1 MKQTKVRLLL
11 LQIMLVL
18 PILTFG
24 QLYTFTNYN
33 HRSGLNMAS
42 INSINQSEDGY
53 IWVGTDGAE
62 LVRFDG
68 QTFEELKL
76 PEIDDNHHISNIS
89 FYEKEVLFASRYKG
103 FYSYIPSTDRIQRI
117 GTSALK
123 IGESRAIFRRGEY
136 YYVFGDRGIV
146 RIKGKEVV
154 HLLQLKSEDPSL
166 VFSQF
171 IETEKSLF
179 VLSNRGNFRFHDGKL
194 SPIHQWLNVSK
205 SAFSEMQFGYYDG
218 EKIAFFNNDASRW
231 MEVVLNE
238 KGGFY
243 SINPIQV
250 RSQIPNGERIISC
263 SYNVMA
269 QKGGI
274 LTTNSQLYVVDN
286 KALSIV
292 ASNYTQAMED
302 CISVF
307 TDLNGDFWLCSTL
320 RGIYKVSLEPF
331 TRLEL
336 HPVYQSPT
344 IGLPYRTNDGTILIG
359 TYDKGTFVGNIY
371 ENSNFSSFDFTTR
384 GAQTIDRVTYLAT
397 NTGIR
402 ILQQQRS
409 VEPEIRYFENQN
421 VTFILADG
429 DHLWAGVAGKGLYR
443 INTKTNAIQSFNRS
457 SIPLPEYYYTGQI
470 GQNGRTVYFGTNDGL
485 VQYER
490 KTKKLTRVSTGAVGL
505 GAYSGVSTKDKFGTC
520 WFTLEKGL
528 VGFSSEGKIFVIQGS
543 EYFKSTLFYTLNSDA
558 YGNLI
563 IGTNKGLTFLRVNKK
578 GQVTDLRNFDD
589 KSGFLGYETNM
600 RSQFQSEDQVF
611 LGTVEG
617 LFMINTK
624 MLEYRKTPIIPVIL
638 PESIDN
644 NELDVQ
650 NFKFQVNNAKAGNIR
665 FVYRVLGQSKLWTH
679 LSEGQ
684 ASVLL
689 TGLPNGEYTL
699 EVKASYDGVH
709 FSEAAAHT
717 FTVQL
722 PIWKS
727 NWFVL
732 VLMAAVVLI
741 NVVLLNFYKTFD
753 SGKLMSTKD
762 IVVHLRMTP
771 FIILFAAITVP
782 TAQILAPLLVPDL
795 DLNIGQSL
803 ILGFTLLTLYF
814 LSLAAKS
821 SKKEYLYDVY
831 LKFGLF
837 LVISNYMWEMYTS
850 ELHPFN
856 VISLVLVGMV
866 APYIL
871 SKIKSVIIF
880 SIVILSICICYVS
893 ILNDTVYPKSYFLI
907 AMFTMS
913 ALMIFTS
920 FLRYDSL
927 EKLIFISSIINKGN
941 IPAVAFDREGKVTY
955 SSENISNFANITHDD
970 FIGNN
975 ISILNDFIPFGEQFK
990 EKDITKE
997 FEDGETYLVPMEN
1010 GEGKVRWIEWSYK
1023 DFSRNIKVILGQ
1035 DVTEKMELENTY
1047 ELLVQN
1053 AEDFIYRCDIDG
1065 RFVFLNDICYSKMG
1079 YTKKDLL
1086 GLRSASIIP
1095 ETHREEVLH
1104 YYRDHFASK
1113 LNSSYR
1119 EFPIVK
1125 KNGDIIW
1132 VGQYV
1137 TTLYSAGSDSH
1148 VIGFI
1153 ALARD
1158 ITSLRAQQQL
1168 ISDQQDEIT
1177 ASINYARRI
1186 QYNLLPNENAFEN
1199 LFDEHFIFSRP
1210 KDIVSGDFYWMQRV
1224 RDSTVLVLAD
1234 CTGHGVPGSFMT
1246 LLGNNLLNSIVL
1258 ENGVVDPGTI
1268 LNDLD
1273 KKLKEYL
1280 PRGKGKTAVNDGME
1294 VTICVFNDRQPN
1306 QITYACAG
1314 SRFLVYEKNEF
1325 TMFKGDNKHIGD
1337 IEAQFEAYSTHY
1349 SNFSTDFSLFL
1360 FTDGFQDQFGGSN
1373 DKKYS
1378 FRRLLELFESNIF
1391 LPLSE
1396 QRKMI
1401 EDNFNRWIGK
1411 THQTDDV
1418 TIISVKCKIEKP

>member
-1 MKQTKVRLLL
+1 M
-11 LQIMLVL
+11 MSVL
-18 PILTFG
+18 SFG

-33 HRSGLNMAS
+33 HRSGLNMAT
-42 INSINQSEDGY
+42 INNINQSEDGY

-62 LVRFDG
+62 LVRYDG
-68 QTFEELKL
+68 HTFEELKL
-76 PEIDDNHHISNIS
+76 PAIDDNHHIPNIS
-89 FYEKEVLFASRYKG
+89 FYKKEVLFASRYKG
-103 FYSYIPSTDRIQRI
+103 FYSYSTNKDSIQRI
-117 GTSALK
+117 ASAALK
-123 IGESRAIFRRGEY
+123 IGESLALFRRGDY
-136 YYVFGDRGIV
+136 YYLFGSRAIV
-146 RIKGKEVV
+146 RVKGKEVV
-154 HLLQLKSEDPSL
+154 YLLQLKSDEPSL
-166 VFSQF
+166 QYSQF
-171 IETEKSLF
+171 IETEQALF
-179 VLSNRGNFRFHDGKL
+179 VLSNHGSYRIHEGKL
-194 SPIHQWLNVSK
+194 SHIHQWLNMSK
-205 SAFSEMQFGYYDG
+205 SAFGDMQFGYYDG

-238 KGGFY
+238 RGGFY
-243 SINPIQV
+243 SINPIQS
-250 RSQIPNGERIISC
+250 RSQLPAGERIISC
-263 SYNVMA
+263 SYNVEA
-269 QKGGI
+269 QKGAV
-274 LTTNSQLYVVDN
+274 LTTNSQLYVIEN
-286 KALSIV
+286 KTLHFI
-292 ASNYTQAMED
+292 ASNYTEPMEA
-302 CISVF
+302 CVSVF

-336 HPVYQSPT
+336 HPIYESPT
-344 IGLPYRTNDGTILIG
+344 IGLPYRSSDGTILIG
-359 TYDKGTFVGNIY
+359 LFENSTYVGNINENRAFTSY
-371 ENSNFSSFDFTTR
+371 EFTTK
-384 GAQTIDRVTYLAT
+384 GAQTIDETTYLAT

-402 ILQQQRS
+402 ILS
-409 VEPEIRYFENQN
+409 KTPSSELEVRYFENQN
-421 VTFILADG
+421 ITFILADG
-429 DHLWAGVAGKGLYR
+429 YHLWAGIAGKGLYR
-443 INTKTNAIQSFNRS
+443 INTKTNTIQAFTTSDVK
-457 SIPLPEYYYTGQI
+457 LPDYYYTGQV
-470 GQNGRTVYFGTNDGL
+470 GERGRSVYFGTNDGI
-485 VQYER
+485 VRYER
-490 KTKKLTRVSTGAVGL
+490 KTKKISRIVTDEKSL
-505 GAYSGVSTKDKFGTC
+505 GVYSGVSTKDKFGTC

-528 VGFSSEGKIFVIQGS
+528 VGFSNKGDLHVIQGS
-543 EYFKSTLFYTLNSDA
+543 EYFKSTLFFTLSSDT

-563 IGTNKGLTFLRVNKK
+563 IGTNKGLTFLKVNEKC
-578 GQVTDLRNFDD
+578 QVTDRRNFDD

-600 RSQFQSEDQVF
+600 RSQFQYDDQLF

-617 LFMINTK
+617 LFLINTK
-624 MLEYRKTPIIPVIL
+624 MLEYQKTPIVPVIL
-638 PESIDN
+638 PENLDN
-644 NELDVQ
+644 NELDVK

-665 FVYRVLGQSKLWTH
+665 FVYRVVGHDNLWIH
-679 LSEGQ
+679 LEDGES
-684 ASVLL
+684 SLLL
-689 TGLPNGEYTL
+689 TGLQNGDYTL
-699 EVKASYDGVH
+699 EVKASYDGIH
-709 FSEAAAHT
+709 YSEAATHT
-717 FTVQL
+717 FSVQL

-732 VLMAAVVLI
+732 LLMAAVVLI
-741 NVVLLNFYKTFD
+741 NLILLNFYKTFD
-753 SGKLMSTKD
+753 SGKLMKTKD

-771 FIILFAAITVP
+771 IILLFAALTAP
-782 TAQILAPLLVPDL
+782 TAQILAPLLTPDL
-795 DLNIGQSL
+795 NLNIGQSL
-803 ILGFTLLTLYF
+803 ILGFALLTLYF

-821 SKKEYLYDVY
+821 SKKEYLYDIY
-831 LKFGLF
+831 LKSGLF
-837 LVISNYMWEMYTS
+837 IVVANYLWEMYTTS
-850 ELHPFN
+850 LHPFN
-856 VISLVLVGMV
+856 VIALVLVSMI

-871 SKIKSVIIF
+871 SKIKATVIF
-880 SIVILSICICYVS
+880 SVVILSICICYVS
-893 ILNDTVYPKSYFLI
+893 ILNDTIYPKSYFLI
-907 AMFTMS
+907 AMFMMA
-913 ALMIFTS
+913 ALMVFTS

-941 IPAVAFDREGKVTY
+941 IPAIAFNREGKVTY
-955 SSENISNFANITHDD
+955 SSENISNFANITHDE

-1065 RFVFLNDICYSKMG
+1065 RFVFLNDICYTKMG

-1158 ITSLRAQQQL
+1158 ITELRAQQQL
-1168 ISDQQDEIT
+1168 ISDQQDAIT

-1186 QYNLLPNENAFEN
+1186 QYNLLPNEKAFEK

-1258 ENGVVDPGTI
+1258 ESGVVDPATI

-1337 IEAQFEAYSTHY
+1337 TEQQFETYSTHY
-1349 SNFSTDFSLFL
+1349 CNFTTDFSLFL

-1396 QRKMI
+1396 QRSMI

-1411 THQTDDV
+1411 TQQTDDV
-1418 TIISVKCKIEKP
+1418 TIISVKCKIDKS

>member
-1 MKQTKVRLLL
+1 
-11 LQIMLVL
+11 
-18 PILTFG
+18 
-24 QLYTFTNYN
+24 
-33 HRSGLNMAS
+33 MAS
-42 INSINQSEDGY
+42 VKSINQSDDGY

-62 LVRFDG
+62 LVRYDG
-68 QTFEELKL
+68 QAFEELKL
-76 PEIDDNHHISNIS
+76 PSIDDDHHVQNIS
-89 FYEKEVLFASRYKG
+89 FYNKEVLFASQYKG
-103 FYSYIPSTDRIQRI
+103 FYSYIPSADSIRRIA
-117 GTSALK
+117 TSDIK
-123 IGESRAIFRRGEY
+123 IGESQAIYRRGDY
-136 YYVFGDRGIV
+136 YYLFGQRGIV
-146 RIKGKEVV
+146 RVQGKEVV
-154 HLLQLKSEDPSL
+154 DILRLKADEPDL
-166 VFSQF
+166 NYSQF
-171 IETEKSLF
+171 IETEQSLF
-179 VLSNRGNFRFHDGKL
+179 VLSNHGNFRIHEGKL
-194 SPIHQWLNVSK
+194 SHIHQWLNMSK
-205 SAFSEMQFGYYDG
+205 AAFGNMQFGYYDG
-218 EKIAFFNNDASRW
+218 EKIAFFNDDASRW

-243 SINPIQV
+243 SISPIQV
-250 RSQIPNGERIISC
+250 SAQIPAGQRIISC
-263 SYNVMA
+263 SYNVTA
-269 QKGGI
+269 QKGGV
-274 LTTNSQLYVVDN
+274 LTTNSELYIVEN
-286 KALSIV
+286 KSLHIV
-292 ASNYTQAMED
+292 ASNYTKPMEG
-302 CISVF
+302 CVSVF
-307 TDLNGDFWLCSTL
+307 TDLNGDFWLCSSL

-336 HPVYQSPT
+336 HPIYQSPT
-344 IGLPYRTNDGTILIG
+344 IGFPYRTNNGTILIG
-359 TYDKGTFVGNIY
+359 LYDNITHIGNIY
-371 ENSNFSSFDFTTR
+371 NNSDFASFDFTTR
-384 GAQTIDRVTYLAT
+384 GAQTINGTIYLAT
-397 NTGIR
+397 TTGIR
-402 ILQQQRS
+402 ILPDQTS
-409 VEPEIRYFENQN
+409 VEPEVRYFENEN

-429 DHLWAGVAGKGLYR
+429 YHLWAGIGGKGLFR
-443 INTKTNAIQSFNRS
+443 INTKTGAIQSFARTPSNL
-457 SIPLPEYYYTGQI
+457 LPEYYYTGQI
-470 GQNGRTVYFGTNDGL
+470 GQRGRFVYFGTNDGL

-490 KTKKLTRVSTGAVGL
+490 KTKKLTRVNIDLSKL
-505 GAYSGVSTKDKFGTC
+505 GSYSGVSIKDKFGTC

-528 VGFSSEGKIFVIQGS
+528 AGFSTKGEIFVIQGT
-543 EYFKSTLFYTLNSDA
+543 EYFKSTLFYTLNSDP

-563 IGTNKGLTFLRVNKK
+563 IGTNKGLTFLRVNQK

-600 RSQFQSEDQVF
+600 RSQFQYDDQIF

-617 LFMINTK
+617 LFLINTK
-624 MLEYRKTPIIPVIL
+624 MLEYQKTPIIPVIL

-665 FVYRVLGQSKLWTH
+665 FVYRVVGHNNLWTH

-689 TGLPNGEYTL
+689 TGLPNGDYTL
-699 EVKASYDGVH
+699 EVKATYDGIH
-709 FSEAAAHT
+709 YSEAGSYP
-717 FTVQL
+717 FSVQL

-732 VLMAAVVLI
+732 LLMAAVVLI

-753 SGKLMSTKD
+753 SGKLMKTKD

-771 FIILFAAITVP
+771 AILLFAAVTAP
-782 TAQILAPLLVPDL
+782 TSQILAPLLSEDL
-795 DLNIGQSL
+795 KSNIGQSL
-803 ILGFTLLTLYF
+803 ILGFALLTLYF

-821 SKKEYLYDVY
+821 SRKEYLYDIY
-831 LKFGLF
+831 LKSGLII
-837 LVISNYMWEMYTS
+837 VTGNYLWEIYATQ
-850 ELHPFN
+850 LHPFN
-856 VISLVLVGMV
+856 IVALVLVSMI

-871 SKIKSVIIF
+871 SKIKSTVIF
-880 SIVILSICICYVS
+880 SIVILSISICYVS
-893 ILNDTVYPKSYFLI
+893 ILNDTIYPKSYFLI
-907 AMFTMS
+907 AMFMMS
-913 ALMIFTS
+913 AVMVFTS

-941 IPAVAFDREGKVTY
+941 IPAVAFNREGKVTY

-1065 RFVFLNDICYSKMG
+1065 RFVFLNDICYSKLG
-1079 YTKKDLL
+1079 YSKKDLL

-1095 ETHREEVLH
+1095 DAYREEVFH

-1119 EFPIVK
+1119 EFPIAK

-1158 ITSLRAQQQL
+1158 ITALRAQQQL

-1186 QYNLLPNENAFEN
+1186 QYNLLPNENAFEKM
-1199 LFDEHFIFSRP
+1199 FDEHFIFSRP

-1337 IEAQFEAYSTHY
+1337 VEAHFETYSTHY
-1349 SNFSTDFSLFL
+1349 SNFTTDFSLFL